1 MHIGRHSPDV
11 HKDIN
16 FDFRCA
22 ADRKSIILLSG
33 RSELKMGNKVL
44 KNRILVWNDEFDGE
58 KLDLNKWEFSQS
70 MSNSDVLYDNGR
82 KKFSYR

>member
-1 MHIGRHSPDV
+1 
-11 HKDIN
+11 
-16 FDFRCA
+16 
-22 ADRKSIILLSG
+22 
-33 RSELKMGNKVL
+33 MGNKVL

-70 MSNSDVLYDNGR
+70 MSNSDVLYDNGE